1 MNDIDFNLDD
11 ILSEFS
17 DTPAPV
23 RETRAP
29 KSVPSARDPR
39 SRAAEELIAEQ
50 RSRRISS
57 DDAEPEMRRPQ
68 RRSEPVSPFDE
79 ESASDRRRVSED
91 TQRRAQSSPE
101 RRRTSPPERRSSS
114 PSERKDR
121 RAPADI
127 MDVRLSPKG
136 RPVQREPEDY
146 SREPE
151 RERSKVSP
159 AAKLFGGIVFL
170 GVLLAVS
177 LWLLTNIHPNT
188 TTVKTENARQ
198 EANLTSRFENLAN
211 NLASDALSDITYIK
225 KVYSIP
231 EDASVAPKPSQACF
245 GESRDPAVIQGI
257 IDGAAELLDGQE
269 TVWNP
274 DISTFNN
281 TPVKYYCDDTILS
294 LVWKEVVDNT
304 VFTFAEVKI
313 ADGSQLRRSLAGDAY
328 SSSIQLKAS
337 DMASTVNA
345 VTAMNGDF
353 YAFRQVGIV
362 VYKRNLERF
371 EPSTLDSCFFTSKG
385 EMIFAHRGELTSE
398 EDTVRFI
405 QDNDVVFSTSFGP
418 ILVENGELYKT
429 HDYPIGEIFTKYARS
444 AIGMTGDL
452 HYLLMATSSEKNSGY
467 IAGVY
472 VSKAGEIM
480 YSKGCTMAYELDG
493 GQTAVIIHN
502 NDPANE
508 IVYGSE
514 RTMSDIIYFATAI
527 PDGEG

>member
-1 MNDIDFNLDD
+1 MAAEFPDPENIMYDNDFNLDD

-17 DTPAPV
+17 DTPSTSRNTPV
-23 RETRAP
+23 LQSDKEKKDERL
-29 KSVPSARDPR
+29 
-39 SRAAEELIAEQ
+39 RAAEDLIAGQ
-50 RSRRISS
+50 RSRKPVAEDPYLNSRI
-57 DDAEPEMRRPQ
+57 P
-68 RRSEPVSPFDE
+68 RSGE
-79 ESASDRRRVSED
+79 EKPSVPDYEKPLRRRD
-91 TQRRAQSSPE
+91 TDP
-101 RRRTSPPERRSSS
+101 
-114 PSERKDR
+114 
-121 RAPADI
+121 APARGTLKRSTPQEGRTGKASPDI
-127 MDVRLSPKG
+127 MDIKPSRSVRNI
-136 RPVQREPEDY
+136 RESY
-146 SREPE
+146 SDIPDKE
-151 RERSKVSP
+151 RNSVSP
-159 AAKLFGGIVFL
+159 AGTLFGGVVFL
-170 GVLLAVS
+170 ALLIAIS
-177 LWLLTNIHPNT
+177 LFLLINIHPNT
-188 TTVKTENARQ
+188 TTVSTENSRQ
-198 EANLTSRFENLAN
+198 DANLTSRFENLVN
-211 NLASDALSDITYIK
+211 NLASDALSDLVYIK

-245 GESRDPAVIQGI
+245 GESSDPSVIQGI

-274 DISTFNN
+274 GIATYNN
-281 TPVKYYCDDTILS
+281 TPVRYYCDDTILS
-294 LVWKEVVDNT
+294 LVWKEVVGNT
-304 VFTFAEVKI
+304 VFTFAEIKI

-398 EDTVRFI
+398 EDTRKFI
-405 QDNDVVFSTSFGP
+405 EDNDIVFSTSFGP

-429 HDYPIGEIFTKYARS
+429 KDYPVGEIFTKYARS
-444 AIGMTGDL
+444 AIGTTGGL

-467 IAGVY
+467 LAGVY
-472 VSKAGEIM
+472 VSTAGEIM
-480 YSKGCTMAYELDG
+480 FSKGCTMAYELDG

-502 NDPANE
+502 NVPANE